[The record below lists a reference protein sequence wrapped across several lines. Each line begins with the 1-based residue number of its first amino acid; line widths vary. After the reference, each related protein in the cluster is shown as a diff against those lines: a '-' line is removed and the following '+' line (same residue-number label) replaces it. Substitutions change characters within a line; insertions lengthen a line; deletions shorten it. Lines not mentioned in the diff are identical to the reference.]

1 MKIIYVYDALCG
13 WCYGFSPVITDIEKK
28 YRDRFDFEVISGG
41 MVTGDRIGSIGEV
54 APYIKWA
61 YKDVEK
67 ATGVNFGNTFLNETL
82 EKGEAIFT
90 SIEPAIALSIFK
102 DFKKEDNIAF
112 AGALQKAIYYDGI
125 EPLNLEAYGK
135 IAQRFGLDSAD
146 FVSKMEDTYFKNLAY
161 EDFKNAAA
169 FGVRGF
175 PTLIAEINEQYYQ
188 LANGYMPLESLETNL
203 QELLKK

>member
-67 ATGVNFGNTFLNETL
+67 ATGVKFGNTFLNETL